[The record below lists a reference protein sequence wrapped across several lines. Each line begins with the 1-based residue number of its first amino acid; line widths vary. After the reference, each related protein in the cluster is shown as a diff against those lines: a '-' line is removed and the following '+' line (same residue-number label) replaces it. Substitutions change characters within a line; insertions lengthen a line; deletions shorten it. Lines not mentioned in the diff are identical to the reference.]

1 MGLQISLKIWD
12 FKVFTM
18 VVFGLNPEGTTILYT
33 QLFISLTFY
42 LHFLLRGE
50 NRKPC
55 FYFCLYKDKRY
66 LCPPKLEI

>member
-33 QLFISLTFY
+33 HLFISLIFY
-42 LHFLLRGE
+42 LHFLLRRG
-50 NRKPC
+50 KQKTLLL
-55 FYFCLYKDKRY
+55 FLFV
-66 LCPPKLEI
+66 